1 MSQVSA
7 SKETIQKLHENM
19 GSNFSFFVPL
29 LCNCASSLESL
40 EQKSENESENGENLS
55 FWKIL
60 LKLQLFSLIINLDLS
75 TFLRADFR
83 SASSSEKR
91 CNLKYVN
98 VITIEGYS
106 YLFGLGKDK
115 NNALWE
121 IIKKLAEQI
130 HDEELIKDIND
141 IEQRA
146 KEFENIYAQQED
158 RNKRNL
164 SIHYDSDPIK
174 VYNFLSQID
183 DETPE
188 IYRASAFLKIL
199 DDLSIFVNKYIHK
212 FQIPFIC
219 SINNYDIEIWEKINY
234 FPDENR
240 KLFNELDEKLVHF
253 GEQLDSIAAQCK
265 IPEILQEK
273 LNLDNTFTE
282 RLQPLIESIYPGIH
296 IIFIYLDLACA
307 VRAYLSSE
315 FYFEKQLNLR
325 RINVVVYEG
334 FKHLYGYTDSD
345 HLKSFWQRNISSIL
359 KDPTNTNLL
368 DSLTKIEVELKE
380 LVTDNG
386 INNKPLR
393 ECTVHYRYKDRDNIV
408 TLFHALIKSNPLI
421 EMNKS
426 LKLLKLLP
434 ELLKMN
440 TESVSFKYNL
450 EQEKIKSS
458 NNKTLAQ
465 IDNILSMIEQ
475 TKTDPEIKQQIIN
488 SINNVKDLLM

>member
-7 SKETIQKLHENM
+7 SKETIHKLHENM
-19 GSNFSFFVPL
+19 GNNFSYFVPL

-40 EQKSENESENGENLS
+40 EQKNENEFENGKNLS
-55 FWKIL
+55 FWEML
-60 LKLQLFSLIINLDLS
+60 LKLQLFSLIINLDLR

-98 VITIEGYS
+98 AITIEGYS
-106 YLFGLGKDK
+106 YLFGFGKDRE
-115 NNALWE
+115 NAFWKVV
-121 IIKKLAEQI
+121 KKLAEQI
-130 HDEELIKDIND
+130 NDEELTKDIND

-146 KEFENIYAQQED
+146 KKFENIYAQPED
-158 RNKRNL
+158 RYKRNL

-174 VYNFLSQID
+174 VHNYLSQISED
-183 DETPE
+183 KET
-188 IYRASAFLKIL
+188 IRTSAFLKIL
-199 DDLSIFVNKYIHK
+199 DDITIFINKYIQK
-212 FQIPFIC
+212 FQIPLIL
-219 SINNYDIEIWEKINY
+219 STNNYDIDIWEKINC
-234 FPDENR
+234 FPDDDN
-240 KLFNELDEKLVHF
+240 KLFNELNEKLIHF
-253 GEQLDSIAAQCK
+253 AEQLDRVVAQCK
-265 IPEILQEK
+265 IPKLLQEK
-273 LNLDNTFTE
+273 FSLDNTLTE
-282 RLQPLIESIYPGIH
+282 RLQPLIDSTHPGIH
-296 IIFIYLDLACA
+296 ILFIYLDLVCA
-307 VRAYLSSE
+307 IRAYLSSE

-345 HLKSFWQRNISSIL
+345 HLESFWQKNISSIL
-359 KDPTNTNLL
+359 KDSTNTNLL
-368 DSLTKIEVELKE
+368 DSLTKIEMELKE
-380 LVTDNG
+380 LATNNG

-434 ELLKMN
+434 GLLKIN

-450 EQEKIKSS
+450 EQEKIRSS
-458 NNKTLAQ
+458 NSKN
-465 IDNILSMIEQ
+465 
-475 TKTDPEIKQQIIN
+475 
-488 SINNVKDLLM
+488 